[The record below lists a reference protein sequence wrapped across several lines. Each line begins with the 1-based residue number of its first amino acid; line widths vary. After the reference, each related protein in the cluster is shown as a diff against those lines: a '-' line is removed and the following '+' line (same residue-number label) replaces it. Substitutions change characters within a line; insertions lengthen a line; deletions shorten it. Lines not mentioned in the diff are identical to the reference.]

1 MEEERNLRVRFKE
14 ETINDNSSVEEVTMV
29 RYTLFRFVT
38 QSNEQS
44 LWWMCW
50 QRQNGIDK
58 GPSSDFASNI
68 TII

>member
-29 RYTLFRFVT
+29 RHTLFRFVT

-44 LWWMCW
+44 LWWICW
-50 QRQNGIDK
+50 QR
-58 GPSSDFASNI
+58 
-68 TII
+68 